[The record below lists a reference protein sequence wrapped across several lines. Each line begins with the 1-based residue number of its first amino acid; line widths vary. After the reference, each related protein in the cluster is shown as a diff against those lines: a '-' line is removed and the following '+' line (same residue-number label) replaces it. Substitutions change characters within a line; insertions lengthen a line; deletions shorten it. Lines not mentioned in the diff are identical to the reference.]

1 MSVVKKILLVLAVIV
16 AVFCA
21 MGAFFLFTTTG
32 FQSLV
37 KIAQLSFPDF
47 AVVESNGRF
56 FNATLKGV
64 KFKANGVA
72 FVGNLS

>member
-47 AVVESNGRF
+47 AVVESN
-56 FNATLKGV
+56 AVSYTHLTLPTSIV
-64 KFKANGVA
+64 V
-72 FVGNLS
+72 